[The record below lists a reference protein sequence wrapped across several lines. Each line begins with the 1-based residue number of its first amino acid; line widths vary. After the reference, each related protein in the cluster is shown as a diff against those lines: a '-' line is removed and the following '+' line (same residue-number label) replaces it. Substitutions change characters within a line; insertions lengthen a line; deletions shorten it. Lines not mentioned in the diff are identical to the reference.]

1 MIKIN
6 LICIQQYFRWNLLGK
21 IDANLMQHF
30 RGKLLGLV
38 AADVTK
44 LINKDK
50 CTETTN
56 LYNRIVMNFFLRNKG
71 LLNDANLET
80 KF

>member
-1 MIKIN
+1 
-6 LICIQQYFRWNLLGK
+6 
-21 IDANLMQHF
+21 MQHF

-50 CTETTN
+50 DRCRETTN
-56 LYNRIVMNFFLRNKG
+56 LYKR
-71 LLNDANLET
+71 
-80 KF
+80 

>member
-1 MIKIN
+1 MHH
-6 LICIQQYFRWNLLGK
+6 L
-21 IDANLMQHF
+21 

-50 CTETTN
+50 CPDTT
-56 LYNRIVMNFFLRNKG
+56 R
-71 LLNDANLET
+71 
-80 KF
+80 

>member
-1 MIKIN
+1 
-6 LICIQQYFRWNLLGK
+6 
-21 IDANLMQHF
+21 MQHF

-38 AADVTK
+38 AADITK

-50 CTETTN
+50 CTETID
-56 LYNRIVMNFFLRNKG
+56 LYKRWHNIIGMKYSLRNKR
-71 LLNDANLET
+71 LSLNDTNLKS

>member
-1 MIKIN
+1 
-6 LICIQQYFRWNLLGK
+6 
-21 IDANLMQHF
+21 MQHF

-38 AADVTK
+38 VAELTK

-50 CTETTN
+50 CTETTY
-56 LYNRIVMNFFLRNKG
+56 LYKRWHNKIGMKFVLRNKR
-71 LLNDANLET
+71 LSFNDANLEP

>member
-1 MIKIN
+1 MHH
-6 LICIQQYFRWNLLGK
+6 L
-21 IDANLMQHF
+21 

-50 CTETTN
+50 CTDTTG
-56 LYNRIVMNFFLRNKG
+56 Y
-71 LLNDANLET
+71 E
-80 KF
+80 